1 MIPSY
6 RLRKGSAPTMS
17 APPETVSFREFARL
31 EDCDDKLVR
40 RAISEGRLRVSADG
54 KLDRSLVGTGW
65 RLKNRRAAEGAD
77 SGADTSPLSAPNF
90 RTPPRAAKV
99 SAPGTRHIDAATLGD
114 EDFIAGVLAGR
125 FAMTGEAER
134 AKENGL
140 AVRSLLAARREA
152 GDVVDLEVAE
162 TLLFNMAR
170 SLRDAWLNW
179 PSRIA
184 PLVAASL
191 GIAVEPLLE
200 ALNDHVQQ
208 HLASLGEPEA
218 DFANAE

>member
-1 MIPSY
+1 
-6 RLRKGSAPTMS
+6 MS
-17 APPETVSFREFARL
+17 APSDTVSIREFARL
-31 EDCDDKLVR
+31 DGCSDKLVR
-40 RAISEGRLRVSADG
+40 RAISEGKLRVSADG
-54 KLDRSLVGTGW
+54 KLDRALAGTGW
-65 RLKNRRAAEGAD
+65 RRTNRRAAEAAD
-77 SGADTSPLSAPNF
+77 TGADTAQMSAPAV
-90 RTPPRAAKV
+90 RTSKRDAKV
-99 SAPGTRHIDAATLGD
+99 SAPADKPLDPLRLDD
-114 EDFIAGVLAGR
+114 EDFIAEVLAGR
-125 FAMTGEAER
+125 FALTGEAER
-134 AKENGL
+134 VKENGL
-140 AVRSLLAARREA
+140 AARSLLAARREA

-179 PSRIA
+179 PSRVA
-184 PLVAASL
+184 PLIAASL

>member
-1 MIPSY
+1 MLPPSS
-6 RLRKGSAPTMS
+6 GP
-17 APPETVSFREFARL
+17 VSVRQFA
-31 EDCDDKLVR
+31 KLDGCSHTLV
-40 RAISEGRLRVSADG
+40 AKAVKQG
-54 KLDRSLVGTGW
+54 KLAVSVDGLIDAKLAGTGW
-65 RLKNRRAAEGAD
+65 RKRNRDAAGVETSSGNTRAVSTRNAKPVSTPADKVETISRRRGQAGA
-77 SGADTSPLSAPNF
+77 SAP
-90 RTPPRAAKV
+90 
-99 SAPGTRHIDAATLGD
+99 IDPAELGD
-114 EDFIAGVLAGR
+114 EDFIADVLAGR
-125 FAMTGEAER
+125 FALTGEAER

-184 PLVAASL
+184 PLIAASL

-208 HLASLGEPEA
+208 HLVSLGEPEA

>member
-1 MIPSY
+1 
-6 RLRKGSAPTMS
+6 MS
-17 APPETVSFREFARL
+17 APSNTVSIREFARL
-31 EDCDDKLVR
+31 DGCSDKLVR
-40 RAISEGRLRVSADG
+40 RAISEGKLRVSDDG
-54 KLDRSLVGTGW
+54 KLDRALAGTGW
-65 RLKNRRAAEGAD
+65 RRTNRRAAEAAD
-77 SGADTSPLSAPNF
+77 NGADTAQMSAPAV
-90 RTPPRAAKV
+90 RTSKRAAKV
-99 SAPGTRHIDAATLGD
+99 SAPADTATIDPLRLDD
-114 EDFIAGVLAGR
+114 EDFIAEVLAGR
-125 FAMTGEAER
+125 FALTGEAER
-134 AKENGL
+134 VKENGL
-140 AVRSLLAARREA
+140 AARSLLAARREA

-170 SLRDAWLNW
+170 STRDAWLNW

-184 PLVAASL
+184 PLMAASL